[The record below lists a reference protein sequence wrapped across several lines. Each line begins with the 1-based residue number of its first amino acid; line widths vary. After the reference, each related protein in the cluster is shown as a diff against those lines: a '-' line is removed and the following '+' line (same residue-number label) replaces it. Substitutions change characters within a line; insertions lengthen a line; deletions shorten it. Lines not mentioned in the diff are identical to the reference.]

1 MALQLRRGET
11 RSFSK
16 MVIASLVVMA
26 FTIQAFTVLNA
37 HQLVFA
43 VSSVTLAAPTLQS
56 PSNGKTINGA
66 SITNSWSG
74 VVGAVKYEYESFNS
88 SDTTTAPRFDAL
100 YTTTSKTAVNVAD
113 GTVFYWRVRAI
124 GADGASSAWSDLWKV
139 IVDSSAPAAPSNL
152 SWASSNGQGT
162 QNGYTN
168 IQKGTLSWK
177 DATPSDVDH
186 YIYKFWTNIPGYQ
199 DNPNNPWQDSYSY
212 VKKKSDGGY
221 VPTDFA
227 NKEGTY
233 YLCVVAVDAAGNAS
247 SCTPFT
253 VTYDHT
259 PPMATFTFSNNNGAA
274 LTNGD
279 VTVTMATNEPVQTP
293 ADWTRVDST
302 HFTRVYSHNGR
313 YQVFVTDLAGNTSTA
328 QKFQVKRI
336 DHNAPTISGV
346 SEGAIIAGSV
356 NISIFDPKYEGVD
369 GFDKN
374 HGLTIDGTTV
384 KAANGPNKTYLYT
397 VTGEGSHTVIATD
410 KAGNSTTLSFTID
423 TTAPTVTGVNVD
435 HNPTNQSQLSVSGTV
450 TDANLQD
457 YTMSVFQAD
466 QVTPVSPALDRG
478 GNVNVEN
485 GVLGT
490 FDISQLPDG
499 QYWVRVWARDM
510 AGNETGTASPIFA
523 SFVIDRTAPKVAIT
537 NFTRNTNGTYTI
549 TGTTDDSSDVTVT
562 IDDQTSLSATPSN
575 GVWTVT
581 SGILVDGK
589 HGVVAT
595 SADALGNQQS
605 ATSSFTTSSGNSTV
619 EKFAGA
625 IAAAAPARLFTTVPV
640 GTTPAGPVN
649 GDQSVL
655 GDHTTVP
662 SGKSIGNNGDNDS
675 NDKAVKGDSTTR
687 TQSGAPAFMGLAWY
701 WWLLI
706 VVVVLGLWRVIAAR
720 SRKSAE

>member
-1 MALQLRRGET
+1 
-11 RSFSK
+11 
-16 MVIASLVVMA
+16 MVVASLVAMA
-26 FTIQAFTVLNA
+26 FTVQGLIALSA

-43 VSSVTLAAPTLQS
+43 TSLATLATPTLQS
-56 PSNGKTINGA
+56 PSNGKVVNGA

-74 VVGAVKYEYESFNS
+74 VVGAAKYEYESFNS
-88 SDTTTAPRFDAL
+88 SDTNTTPRFNAV

-124 GADGASSAWSDLWKV
+124 GADGASSSWSDLWKV

-152 SWASSNGQGT
+152 SWVGSNGQGA

-177 DATPSDVDH
+177 DTTPSDVDH

-199 DNPNNPWQDSYSY
+199 DNPSNPWQDSYTY
-212 VKKKSDGGY
+212 VKKTSDGGY

-233 YLCVVAVDAAGNAS
+233 YFCVVAVDAAGNAS
-247 SCTPFT
+247 ACTPLT
-253 VTYDHT
+253 VAYDHT
-259 PPMATFTFSNNNGAA
+259 PPMATFTYSNNNGAA

-279 VTVTMATNEPVQTP
+279 VTVTMITNEPAQTP
-293 ADWTRVDST
+293 TDWTRVDST
-302 HFTRVYSHNGR
+302 HFTRVYSHNGK

-336 DHNAPTISGV
+336 DRNAPTISGIA
-346 SEGAIIAGSV
+346 EGVVTAGSV
-356 NISIFDPKYEGVD
+356 NISIFDPKYEGAD

-374 HGLTIDGTTV
+374 HGLTVDGATV
-384 KAANGPNKTYLYT
+384 KATNGLNKTYTYIIT
-397 VTGEGSHTVIATD
+397 SEGHHTVVATD
-410 KAGNSTTLSFTID
+410 KAGNATTLSFTID
-423 TTAPTVTGVNVD
+423 MTAPTVTGISVD
-435 HNPTNQSQLSVSGTV
+435 HSPTNQLHLGVSGTI

-457 YTMSVFQAD
+457 YTLSIFKAD
-466 QVTPVSPALDRG
+466 QAAPVSPALNVS
-478 GNVNVEN
+478 GNVNVDN
-485 GVLGT
+485 GVLGA
-490 FDISQLPDG
+490 FDISQLVDG
-499 QYWVRVWARDM
+499 QYWVRVWARDA
-510 AGNETGTASPIFA
+510 AGNETGTTSPIFIP
-523 SFVIDRTAPKVAIT
+523 FIIDRTAPKVTIL
-537 NFTRNTNGTYTI
+537 NFTRNANGTYTI

-562 IDDQTSLSATPSN
+562 IDDQTSLSTTPSN
-575 GVWTVT
+575 GAWVVT
-581 SGILVDGK
+581 SGVLVDGK
-589 HGVVAT
+589 HSVVVT

-605 ATSSFTTSSGNSTV
+605 TTSSFTTSSGNSTV

-625 IAAAAPARLFTTVPV
+625 IAAAAPARLFATAPAGV
-640 GTTPAGPVN
+640 TPAGPVS

-662 SGKSIGNNGDNDS
+662 SDKSIGSNGDNDS
-675 NDKAVKGDSTTR
+675 NGKAVKGDSTTR
-687 TQSGAPAFMGLAWY
+687 TQSGVPAFMGLAWY

-706 VVVVLGLWRVIAAR
+706 IAAILGLWRLIVAR